1 MGKAA
6 FWQRGETIDYTNGT
20 TDAIEANTII
30 IFGNRIGVAGTDILP
45 GETGSLHVTGVFEFP
60 KSSGAGEI
68 AAGSEVYYSESGGG
82 IVASPGVT
90 AASADSED
98 GETIA
103 AVSNVKAGF
112 AVSGAA
118 SGSNTVL
125 VKINA

>member
-6 FWQRGETIDYTNGT
+6 FWQRGETIDYSNGT
-20 TDAIEANTII
+20 TDVIEANTII
-30 IFGNRIGVAGTDILP
+30 IFGSRIGVAGTDILP

-68 AAGSEVYYSESGGG
+68 AAGSEVYYSESSGG
-82 IVASPGVT
+82 IVASLGAT
-90 AASADSED
+90 AASTED
-98 GETIA
+98 EETMV
-103 AVSNVKAGF
+103 AVNNVKAGF

-118 SGSNTVL
+118 SGDNTVL

>member
-20 TDAIEANTII
+20 TDIIEANTII
-30 IFGNRIGVAGTDILP
+30 IFGNRIGVAGT
-45 GETGSLHVTGVFEFP
+45 LHVTGVFEFP

-68 AAGSEVYYSESGGG
+68 AAGSEVYYSESDGG
-82 IVASPGVT
+82 IVASPGAT
-90 AASADSED
+90 AASTDSED

-112 AVSGAA
+112 VVSGAA